1 MSIVL
6 LYKSTNVSNRETAY
20 QDIGP
25 AFSLKSNA
33 AAPSI
38 LPNAT
43 ATSAQF

>member
-25 AFSLKSNA
+25 AFSLKSRGQGQVYVYR
-33 AAPSI
+33 I
-38 LPNAT
+38 IV
-43 ATSAQF
+43 